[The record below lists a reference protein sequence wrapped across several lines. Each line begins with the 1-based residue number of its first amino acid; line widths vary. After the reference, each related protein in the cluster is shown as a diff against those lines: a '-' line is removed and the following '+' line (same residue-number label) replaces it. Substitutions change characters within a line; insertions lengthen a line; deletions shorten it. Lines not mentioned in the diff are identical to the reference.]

1 MCVCVCV
8 CVCVYVKDRGREGGG
23 GGGGRRGGRDVYVG
37 YKGKVCHSE
46 NEGSSYSVCTVDLA
60 VNSVPTLFGCLSL
73 CIHFRD
79 KIPSGSIPVFPL
91 TTVEERFNF
100 FRVYAIAL
108 DSLFNGM

>member
-1 MCVCVCV
+1 M
-8 CVCVYVKDRGREGGG
+8 KDRGREGVGE
-23 GGGGRRGGRDVYVG
+23 GRRKRGVRDVYLG